1 MPHEFLDSYEGQIE
15 AFAAADYACF
25 SCRVKLVKPER
36 AIYEHALSRL
46 GVKAHEAVFFD
57 DVQKNIDAAN
67 ALGIRAFLWTGLE
80 KAKENLYACLMKE
93 KTLSAGLSAEKTAT
107 VDSSN
112 TAASFGSGLLNV
124 FATPAMIALMEHA
137 AAEAVSPALEEGF
150 STVGSEINIKHL
162 AATPPGM
169 TVRAKAV
176 LTAVDGKK
184 LVFDIEA
191 FDEAGKIG
199 EGTHTRYIIDSKKFL
214 ARAEEKLRQL

>member
-1 MPHEFLDSYEGQIE
+1 MNSIAYFEIQSSNLERE
-15 AFAAADYACF
+15 ARFYKNVFGWNIQNECYK
-25 SCRVKLVKPER
+25 SPRTLCLRER
-36 AIYEHALSRL
+36 LL
-46 GVKAHEAVFFD
+46 
-57 DVQKNIDAAN
+57 
-67 ALGIRAFLWTGLE
+67 RAFMQAGLE

-93 KTLSAGLSAEKTAT
+93 KTLSAGLSAEKTAA

-112 TAASFGSGLLNV
+112 TAASFGSGLLDV

-150 STVGSEINIKHL
+150 STVGAEISVKHL

-169 TVRAKAV
+169 TVRARAV

-191 FDEAGKIG
+191 FDGAGKIG
-199 EGTHTRYIIDSKKFL
+199 EGTHTRYIIDNKKFL
-214 ARAEEKLRQL
+214 ARVEEKLRQH